1 MPTYEFECK
10 ACKVAF
16 EELVFGDE
24 KVACPSCDSKRVA
37 RRVTSFS
44 MGAAGGTGRGT
55 IPSDILDA
63 ARISSGGN
71 VPGGACGPCG
81 DPAGPGSC

>member
-1 MPTYEFECK
+1 MPTYEYECK
-10 ACKVAF
+10 ACESAF

-24 KVACPSCDSKRVA
+24 KVVCPSCDSKRVA

-44 MGAAGGTGRGT
+44 MGAAGGTGRGA

-71 VPGGACGPCG
+71 VPGGPCG
-81 DPAGPGSC
+81 SC